1 MEILF
6 KLQLVQS
13 ALLWVVLY
21 NVFLE
26 EKTVS
31 IFSLVKEENVWI
43 LHVVYTT
50 VNEFIDKIFF
60 YVDPWKKF
68 VSRADHKREML
79 LIEVRMW
86 FDADL
91 ILVLLLLHQM
101 LDRQPVLQKQEG
113 IWF

>member
-1 MEILF
+1 MKILF
-6 KLQLVQS
+6 QLQLVQS

-68 VSRADHKREML
+68 VPRADHKREML
-79 LIEVRMW
+79 LIEVRMR

-91 ILVLLLLHQM
+91 ILVLLLLH
-101 LDRQPVLQKQEG
+101 
-113 IWF
+113 